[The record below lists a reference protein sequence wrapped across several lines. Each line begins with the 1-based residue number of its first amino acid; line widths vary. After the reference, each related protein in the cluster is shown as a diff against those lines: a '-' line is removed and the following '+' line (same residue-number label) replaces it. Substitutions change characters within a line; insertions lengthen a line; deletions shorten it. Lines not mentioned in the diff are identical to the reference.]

1 MPRKPD
7 LFDTQGSLLEAAA
20 EPFALDNFLPWRL
33 MAAARVIERRLAK
46 AIASEFDF
54 SLAEWQVLASLTRED
69 NVSVREIGPRV
80 GLDSVAVSR
89 ASTRLVDRKFL
100 KKRENAADRRLIV
113 LSPTRKGRDVALAIG
128 ERLAGMEK
136 EILKGMHLQD
146 RIRLSQLLKPLAA
159 RD

>member
-1 MPRKPD
+1 MATKPD
-7 LFDTQGSLLEAAA
+7 LFALQGSLLEAAA

-46 AIASEFDF
+46 AVSDEFDV
-54 SLAEWQVLASLTRED
+54 SLAEWQVLASLMRAD
-69 NVSVREIGPRV
+69 SVSVREIGPRV

-89 ASTRLVDRKFL
+89 AATRLADRKYL

-113 LSPTRKGRDVALAIG
+113 LTPTKKGRDTAAAIG
-128 ERLAGMEK
+128 ERLTVLEK
-136 EILKGMHLQD
+136 DILKGMHLQD
-146 RIRLSQLLKPLAA
+146 RIRLSQLLKPLSR